1 MAKISEKRFDGH
13 YKITTSGTDSNV
25 TVKTHSLTVDGN
37 LVVQGST
44 TSVET
49 TNSTISDNTIVLNS
63 GETGA
68 GITATTAGIEIER
81 GTATNVT
88 MLYDDSIDSF
98 TFKEGASLTTISA
111 ATPTGGDHLTTKTYV
126 DAATGS
132 GLTLSGSTN
141 NTITTVTGTNALLGE
156 PNLTFDGSTLIV
168 TGAATVST
176 TLDVT
181 GNMTTDGLMRLTQ
194 TTDPSAVA
202 GKSLVYAK
210 APGGG
215 GTGVYVQAPTGN
227 AEEMVSKS
235 KAIVY
240 GLIF

>member
-1 MAKISEKRFDGH
+1 MAELRVKS
-13 YKITTSGTDSNV
+13 TGTL
-25 TVKTHSLTVDGN
+25 KLF
-37 LVVQGST
+37 
-44 TSVET
+44 E
-49 TNSTISDNTIVLNS
+49 SDNTS
-63 GETGA
+63 S
-68 GITATTAGIEIER
+68 
-81 GTATNVT
+81 VT
-88 MLYDDSIDSF
+88 IASP
-98 TFKEGASLTTISA
+98 ASLGADRTVTL
-111 ATPTGGDHLTTKTYV
+111 P
-126 DAATGS
+126 DADVTLVS
-132 GLTLSGSTN
+132 GTMSTVALSGSTN
-141 NTITTVTGTNALLGE
+141 NQVTTVTGANAITGE
-156 PNLTFDGSTLIV
+156 ANLTFDGSTLAV

-176 TLDVT
+176 TLGVT
-181 GNMTTDGLMRLTQ
+181 GNITTDGLMRLTQ

>member
-25 TVKTHSLTVDGN
+25 TVTTHSLTVAGN
-37 LVVQGST
+37 LIVTGAT
-44 TSVET
+44 TEVET
-49 TNSTISDNTIVLNS
+49 TNSTISDNTIVLNKDES
-63 GETGA
+63 GA

-81 GTATNVT
+81 GSATNVT
-88 MLYDDSIDSF
+88 ILYDDSVDRF
-98 TFKEGASLTTISA
+98 TFKEGSTLTTVSGG
-111 ATPTGGDHLTTKTYV
+111 TPTSATHLTTKAYV
-126 DAATGS
+126 DGVAGGVALTGS
-132 GLTLSGSTN
+132 TD
-141 NTITTVTGTNALLGE
+141 NTITTVTGANALQGE
-156 PNLTFDGSTLIV
+156 ANLTFDGTTLAV

-181 GNMTTDGLMRLTQ
+181 GNVTTDALLRLTQ
-194 TTDPSAVA
+194 TTDPSAVS

-215 GTGVYVQAPTGN
+215 GTGVYVQAPSGS
-227 AEEMVSKS
+227 AQEMVSKS

>member
-13 YKITTSGTDSNV
+13 YKISTSGTDSNV
-25 TVKTHSLTVDGN
+25 TVTTHSLTVAGN
-37 LVVQGST
+37 LVVTGAT

-49 TNSTISDNTIVLNS
+49 TNSVISDNTIVLNKDES
-63 GETGA
+63 GA
-68 GITATTAGIEIER
+68 GVTATTSGIEIER
-81 GTATNVT
+81 GSETNVT

-98 TFKEGASLTTISA
+98 TFKEGASLTTVSA
-111 ATPTGGDHLTTKTYV
+111 GTPTSATHLATKAYV
-126 DAATGS
+126 DGVSGS
-132 GLTLSGSTN
+132 GMSLSGSTN
-141 NTITTVTGTNALLGE
+141 NTITTVTGANALIGE
-156 PNLTFDGSTLIV
+156 ANLTFDGTTLAV
-168 TGAATVST
+168 TGAAIVST

-181 GNMTTDGLMRLTQ
+181 GNVTTDGLLRLTQ
-194 TTDPSAVA
+194 TTDPSAVS

-215 GTGVYVQAPTGN
+215 GTGVYVQAPSGS
-227 AEEMVSKS
+227 AQEMVSKS

>member
-37 LVVQGST
+37 LVVQGT
-44 TSVET
+44 KTEVET

-68 GITATTAGIEIER
+68 GITAT
-81 GTATNVT
+81 NVT

-98 TFKEGASLTTISA
+98 TFKEGSTLTTVSGG
-111 ATPTGGDHLTTKTYV
+111 TPTTATHLTTKAYV

-141 NTITTVTGTNALLGE
+141 NTITTVTGANALLGE

-181 GNMTTDGLMRLTQ
+181 SNITTDGLMRLTQ

>member
-13 YKITTSGTDSNV
+13 YKISTSGTDSNV
-25 TVKTHSLTVDGN
+25 TVTTHSLTVAGN
-37 LVVQGST
+37 LVVTGAT

-49 TNSTISDNTIVLNS
+49 TNSVISDNTIVLNKDES
-63 GETGA
+63 GA
-68 GITATTAGIEIER
+68 GVTATTSGIEIER
-81 GTATNVT
+81 GSETNVT

-98 TFKEGASLTTISA
+98 TFKEGASLTTVSA
-111 ATPTGGDHLTTKTYV
+111 GTPTSATHLATKAYV
-126 DAATGS
+126 DGVSGS
-132 GLTLSGSTN
+132 GMSLSGSTN
-141 NTITTVTGTNALLGE
+141 NTITTVTGANALQGE
-156 PNLTFDGSTLIV
+156 ANLTFDGTTLAV

-181 GNMTTDGLMRLTQ
+181 GNVTTDGLLRLTQ
-194 TTDPSAVA
+194 TTDPSAVS

>member
-13 YKITTSGTDSNV
+13 YKITTTGTDSNV
-25 TVKTHSLTVDGN
+25 TVTTHSLTVAGN
-37 LVVQGST
+37 LVVQGT
-44 TSVET
+44 KTEVET

-88 MLYDDSIDSF
+88 ILFDDSIDSF
-98 TFKEGASLTTISA
+98 TFKEGSSLTTVSGG
-111 ATPTGGDHLTTKTYV
+111 TPTTATHLTTKAYV

-132 GLTLSGSTN
+132 GMTLSGSTN
-141 NTITTVTGTNALLGE
+141 NTITTVTGANALIGE
-156 PNLTFDGSTLIV
+156 ANLTFDGSTLAV

-181 GNMTTDGLMRLTQ
+181 GNVTTDGLLRLTQ
-194 TTDPSAVA
+194 TSDPSAVS
-202 GKSLVYAK
+202 GKSLVFAK

-215 GTGVYVQAPTGN
+215 GTGVYVQAPSGN

>member
-13 YKITTSGTDSNV
+13 YKITTTGTDSNV
-25 TVKTHSLTVDGN
+25 TIKTKDLKVDGN
-37 LVVQGST
+37 LIVQGT
-44 TSVET
+44 KTEVET

-81 GTATNVT
+81 GSATNVT

-98 TFKEGASLTTISA
+98 TFKEGSSLTKVSGG
-111 ATPTGGDHLTTKTYV
+111 TPTSATHLTTKAYV
-126 DAATGS
+126 DGVAGGVA
-132 GLTLSGSTN
+132 LTGSTN
-141 NTITTVTGTNALLGE
+141 NTITTVTGANAITGE
-156 PNLTFDGSTLIV
+156 ANLTFDGSTLAV
-168 TGAATVST
+168 AGATTVS
-176 TLDVT
+176 
-181 GNMTTDGLMRLTQ
+181 GNITTDGLLRLTQ
-194 TTDPSAVA
+194 TTDPSAVS

-215 GTGVYVQAPTGN
+215 GTGVYVQAPSG
-227 AEEMVSKS
+227 AAQEMVSKS

>member
-25 TVKTHSLTVDGN
+25 TIKTKDLKVDGN
-37 LVVQGST
+37 LIVQGT
-44 TSVET
+44 KTEVET

-88 MLYDDSIDSF
+88 ILFDDSIDSF
-98 TFKEGASLTTISA
+98 TFKEGSSLTTVSGG
-111 ATPTGGDHLTTKTYV
+111 TPTTATHLTTKAYV
-126 DAATGS
+126 DGLSS
-132 GLTLSGSTN
+132 GVALTGSTN
-141 NTITTVTGTNALLGE
+141 NTITTVTGANAIIGE
-156 PNLTFDGSTLIV
+156 ANLTFDGSTLAV

-181 GNMTTDGLMRLTQ
+181 GNVTTDGLLRLTQ
-194 TTDPSAVA
+194 TSDPSAVS

-215 GTGVYVQAPTGN
+215 GTGVYVQAPSGS

>member
-13 YKITTSGTDSNV
+13 YKITTSGSDSNV
-25 TVKTHSLTVDGN
+25 TVTTHSLTVTGN
-37 LVVQGST
+37 LIVTGTKTEVA
-44 TSVET
+44 T
-49 TNSTISDNTIVLNS
+49 TNSTIKDNTIVLNKD
-63 GETGA
+63 ETGA

-98 TFKEGASLTTISA
+98 TFKEGSSLTTVSGG
-111 ATPTGGDHLTTKTYV
+111 TPTTATHLTTKAYV
-126 DAATGS
+126 DGLSSGTALTG
-132 GLTLSGSTN
+132 TTN
-141 NTITTVTGTNALLGE
+141 NQVTTVTGANAITGE
-156 PNLTFDGSTLIV
+156 ANLTFDGSTLAV
-168 TGAATVST
+168 TGAATVS
-176 TLDVT
+176 
-181 GNMTTDGLMRLTQ
+181 GNITTDGLLRLTQ
-194 TTDPSAVA
+194 TTNPSAVS
-202 GKSLVYAK
+202 GKSLVFAK

-215 GTGVYVQAPTGN
+215 GTGVYVQAPSGS

>member
-13 YKITTSGTDSNV
+13 YKITTSGADSNV
-25 TVKTHSLTVDGN
+25 TVTTHSLTVAGN
-37 LVVQGST
+37 LVVTGT
-44 TSVET
+44 KTEVET

-68 GITATTAGIEIER
+68 GITATTSGIEIER

-98 TFKEGASLTTISA
+98 TFKEGGSLTTVSA
-111 ATPTGGDHLTTKTYV
+111 ATPTSSDHLATKSYV
-126 DAATGS
+126 DGLSS
-132 GLTLSGSTN
+132 GTALTGSTN
-141 NTITTVTGTNALLGE
+141 NQVTTVTGANAITGE
-156 PNLTFDGSTLIV
+156 ANLTFDGSTLAV

-176 TLDVT
+176 TLGVT
-181 GNMTTDGLMRLTQ
+181 GNITTDGLMRLTQ

>member
-1 MAKISEKRFDGH
+1 
-13 YKITTSGTDSNV
+13 
-25 TVKTHSLTVDGN
+25 
-37 LVVQGST
+37 
-44 TSVET
+44 
-49 TNSTISDNTIVLNS
+49 
-63 GETGA
+63 
-68 GITATTAGIEIER
+68 
-81 GTATNVT
+81 

-181 GNMTTDGLMRLTQ
+181 GNITTDGLMRLTQ

>member
-1 MAKISEKRFDGH
+1 MAKFSEKRFDGH

-25 TVKTHSLTVDGN
+25 TIKTKDLKVDGN
-37 LVVQGST
+37 LIVQGT
-44 TSVET
+44 KTEVET

-88 MLYDDSIDSF
+88 ILFDDSIDSF
-98 TFKEGASLTTISA
+98 TFKEGSSLTTVSGG
-111 ATPTGGDHLTTKTYV
+111 TPTTATHLTTKAYV
-126 DAATGS
+126 DGLSS
-132 GLTLSGSTN
+132 GVALTGSTN
-141 NTITTVTGTNALLGE
+141 NTITTVTGANAIIGE
-156 PNLTFDGSTLIV
+156 ANLTFDGSTLAV

-181 GNMTTDGLMRLTQ
+181 GNVTTDGLLRLTQ
-194 TTDPSAVA
+194 TSDPSAVS

-215 GTGVYVQAPTGN
+215 GTGVYVQAPSGS

>member
-13 YKITTSGTDSNV
+13 YKITTSGADSNV
-25 TVKTHSLTVDGN
+25 TVTTHSLTVAGN
-37 LVVQGST
+37 LVVTGAT

-49 TNSTISDNTIVLNS
+49 TNSVISDNTIVLNKDES
-63 GETGA
+63 GA
-68 GITATTAGIEIER
+68 GVTAVTSGIEIER
-81 GTATNVT
+81 GSLTNTTV
-88 MLYDDSIDSF
+88 LYDDSIDAF
-98 TFKEGASLTTISA
+98 TFKEGGALTNVA
-111 ATPTGGDHLTTKTYV
+111 GATPTSGDHLTTKTYV
-126 DAATGS
+126 DGVAGS
-132 GLTLSGSTN
+132 GMSLSGSTN
-141 NTITTVTGTNALLGE
+141 NTITTVTGANALLGE
-156 PNLTFDGSTLIV
+156 PNLTFDGSTLVV
-168 TGAATVST
+168 TGAANVST

-181 GNMTTDGLMRLTQ
+181 GNITTDGLMRLTQ
-194 TTDPSAVA
+194 TSDPSAVS